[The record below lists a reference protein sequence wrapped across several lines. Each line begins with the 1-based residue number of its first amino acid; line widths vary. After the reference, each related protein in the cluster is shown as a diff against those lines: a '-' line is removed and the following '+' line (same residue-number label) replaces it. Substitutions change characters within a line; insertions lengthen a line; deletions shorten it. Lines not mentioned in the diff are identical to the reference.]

1 MLKAPPSVSSRFTRF
16 EDWQWSAGSRHL
28 HPRSLRTP
36 LLHNR
41 AQSTAPSFC
50 APLGVLLFAFSRR
63 YGSQVTAALWIQLG
77 SVMLAL
83 CSVAAAWY
91 TIRDSAR
98 RETAREARVSEER
111 RQVLVGQV
119 IGRLERITRT
129 QVRPVFARLWVNYQ
143 LEFSL
148 AVPQMALLVNADEEI
163 LLRWFAARVKRM
175 KGAPS
180 DASAATIAI
189 ETTGALA
196 DWSRGKKTLQWFA
209 EDLLQPVQRQRWS
222 HLRPVRPTLEAGAT
236 ILLTALVAGGTLGI
250 LARAERV
257 VGGLRSARSSRLAH
271 GSASTRTTS
280 ARDSCG

>member
-1 MLKAPPSVSSRFTRF
+1 ML
-16 EDWQWSAGSRHL
+16 
-28 HPRSLRTP
+28 
-36 LLHNR
+36 
-41 AQSTAPSFC
+41 
-50 APLGVLLFAFSRR
+50 
-63 YGSQVTAALWIQLG
+63 
-77 SVMLAL
+77 LAL

-91 TIRDSAR
+91 TIRASAQ
-98 RETAREARVSEER
+98 REAARDTRASEER
-111 RQVLVGQV
+111 RRVLVGQV

-129 QVRPVFARLWVNYQ
+129 QVRPVFTRLWVNYQ

-148 AVPQMALLVNADEEI
+148 AVPQMALLVNADEEV
-163 LLRWFAARVKRM
+163 LLRWFSARVKRM

-209 EDLLQPVQRQRWS
+209 EDLLQPVQQQRWS

-250 LARAERV
+250 LARAERI
-257 VGGLRSARSSRLAH
+257 VGGLRSARSSRMAH